1 MGSFVT
7 PMGILSIIQ
16 TGFRVF
22 MWGIPMLKNKVDKI
36 GILSVF
42 LITVFMVWNSSIN
55 TRGEIVPTDVAK
67 MLGLSGLCL
76 LGFSFENHVNP
87 AKRFKVV
94 IFVQSLIC
102 LTLSALFWLAILFDY
117 LWGVK

>member
-1 MGSFVT
+1 MS
-7 PMGILSIIQ
+7 
-16 TGFRVF
+16 
-22 MWGIPMLKNKVDKI
+22 MWGIPMVKNKVDKI
-36 GILSVF
+36 GILIVVLLTAFVVWDSSV
-42 LITVFMVWNSSIN
+42 N
-55 TRGEIVPTDVAK
+55 TQGEIKPTDVAK
-67 MLGLSGLCL
+67 ILGLCGLCL

-94 IFVQSLIC
+94 AFVPSLIC